1 MEKCAMSLTRT
12 RFVRSG
18 SDHPGRVYGAIQ
30 DITER
35 KLVEEERER
44 LILELREALSQVKP
58 LSGLLPICSSCK
70 KIRNDLGDWEMME
83 VNIRDHSEAYFS
95 HSICPECAQRLYP
108 EFYKRN
114 E

>member
-18 SDHPGRVYGAIQ
+18 SDHPGRIYGAIQ

-44 LILELREALSQVKP
+44 LILRTQGSSFASQTVKRTSP
-58 LSGLLPICSSCK
+58 
-70 KIRNDLGDWEMME
+70 DL
-83 VNIRDHSEAYFS
+83 FF
-95 HSICPECAQRLYP
+95 L
-108 EFYKRN
+108 
-114 E
+114 